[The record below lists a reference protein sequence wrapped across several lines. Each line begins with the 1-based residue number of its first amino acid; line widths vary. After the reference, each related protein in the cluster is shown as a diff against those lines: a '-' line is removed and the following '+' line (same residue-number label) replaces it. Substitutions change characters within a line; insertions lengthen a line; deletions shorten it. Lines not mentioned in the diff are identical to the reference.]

1 MACPIFSLGFFPA
14 FAKRFKGLC
23 RSLAGAPIL
32 TLTRPGSPAYIGGGP
47 RLPNEALS
55 FWKE

>member
-1 MACPIFSLGFFPA
+1 MSFLHFISFCENAHQPCAFRHEFRVDAPMAL
-14 FAKRFKGLC
+14 
-23 RSLAGAPIL
+23 
-32 TLTRPGSPAYIGGGP
+32 AYIGGGP

>member
-1 MACPIFSLGFFPA
+1 MAIPA
-14 FAKRFKGLC
+14 FFCGLGETHQC
-23 RSLAGAPIL
+23 AALFPMRLH
-32 TLTRPGSPAYIGGGP
+32 TLCVDVERPSAYIGGGP